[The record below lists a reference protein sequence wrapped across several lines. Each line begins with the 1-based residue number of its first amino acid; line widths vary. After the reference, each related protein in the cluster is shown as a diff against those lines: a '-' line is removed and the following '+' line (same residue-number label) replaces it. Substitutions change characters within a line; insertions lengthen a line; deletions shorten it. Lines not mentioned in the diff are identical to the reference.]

1 METKLITLGALITG
15 FVLDQTLGDP
25 VWFPHPVVGFG
36 KTISRLEIQF
46 NKGSHRFIKG
56 ACMTV
61 LLVGAAYTFSFYF
74 MNLSDKMHP
83 AIRFILTTFIV
94 FTCLSALTL
103 RTEVQLVFKALL
115 QSLYKGRIQLARIVG
130 RDTMKLNTKQ
140 IRIAALETLSENL
153 SDGIIAP
160 LFWFALLGAPGMLTY
175 KMINTLD
182 SMIGY
187 KNDRYINF
195 GKFAARIDDVANYI
209 PARLTAILMLMVSGN
224 LSKARFV
231 LKYGNKHAS
240 PNSGYPEAALAGILG
255 CRFGGPNLYEG
266 KIVSK
271 PYIGI
276 IDRTPDEKDLKL
288 SVSINRRC
296 EVCMLVIV
304 LIGLVIPIFI
314 RYRV

>member
-1 METKLITLGALITG
+1 
-15 FVLDQTLGDP
+15 
-25 VWFPHPVVGFG
+25 
-36 KTISRLEIQF
+36 
-46 NKGSHRFIKG
+46 
-56 ACMTV
+56 
-61 LLVGAAYTFSFYF
+61 
-74 MNLSDKMHP
+74 
-83 AIRFILTTFIV
+83 
-94 FTCLSALTL
+94 
-103 RTEVQLVFKALL
+103 
-115 QSLYKGRIQLARIVG
+115 VG

-187 KNDRYINF
+187 KNDRYINI
-195 GKFAARIDDVANYI
+195 GKFAARLDDVANYI

-224 LSKARFV
+224 LSKVRFV

-255 CRFGGPNLYEG
+255 CRFGGPNRYEG

-271 PYIGI
+271 PYIGT